1 MPPPGT
7 HAAQSDLSVTID
19 PVLSIRVMKDN
30 VDTDSLVLSV
40 DPTASGRFIKDDLSV
55 VVNTSNETGYTLTF
69 SDNDDDTAMHH
80 TDSTITN
87 TVPSITT
94 DTDEASFPVNSWGY
108 SLEPK
113 EISGS
118 NNTAQV
124 FSPIP
129 LATATTTVKT
139 TATPTA
145 GDSTDITFA
154 AKVDTS
160 VPSGTYLDTVVFSAV
175 TNYLPPVQANVTIAP
190 IETTGI
196 DGGETFTLNTDV
208 EWIDNIGQMVVTLY
222 PANDITNTA
231 TCTNPTA
238 INNNGYLQITC
249 TSPARDIGTYNVKLE
264 LLRFNTKYI
273 ASNTIVY
280 NDPVFGVTITKGTG
294 INQISGTNITATTA
308 ATATGQNRYTTTVTL
323 EATLATGYNTPTWT
337 VTSGGVTLSAA
348 TGTSV
353 SFTMPAEPVTVS
365 VSARVNTYTIAYAGN
380 GATSGSTAATTAT
393 YNAAH
398 GLRGNGFARTGHTF
412 LGWSTSASAGSASY
426 GNGATLTAAQVNSL
440 VSGLANGATRTLYA
454 IWRANTYT
462 VTFHVNVD
470 PANPLAI
477 ASVSPSSVS
486 RTYGQAIGSLPTPTT
501 AGQMVGFTFMGWYT
515 SAGCRGSKVSAST
528 TVTGNVTYYAR
539 WYRGGIC
546 IT

>member
-1 MPPPGT
+1 
-7 HAAQSDLSVTID
+7 
-19 PVLSIRVMKDN
+19 
-30 VDTDSLVLSV
+30 
-40 DPTASGRFIKDDLSV
+40 
-55 VVNTSNETGYTLTF
+55 
-69 SDNDDDTAMHH
+69 
-80 TDSTITN
+80 
-87 TVPSITT
+87 
-94 DTDEASFPVNSWGY
+94 
-108 SLEPK
+108 

-145 GDSTDITFA
+145 GDSTDVTFA

-238 INNNGYLQITC
+238 VQYTYDGTNGPASGSSTMVVGQDYLSITC
-249 TSPARDIGTYNVKLE
+249 TSPARDAGTYNVKLE
-264 LLRFNTKYI
+264 LLRFNTEYT
-273 ASNTIVY
+273 AANTITY
-280 NDPVFGVTITKGTG
+280 TDPFYDVTITKGTG